1 MNRLLAHAAAKPVVW
16 TLLAMPLAWLVWR
29 AFNDMLGANPA
40 EALIRALGDWTLRG
54 LVLTLAIS
62 PLRQWTGWHQLLR
75 HRRAIG
81 VATFCYAT
89 LHWLS
94 YAWLD
99 QGFELDALV
108 KDVAKR
114 PFILVGTLAWLL
126 LLPLAATSFNRA
138 IKALGA
144 KRWQA
149 LHKAV
154 YAIAVLA
161 ILHFFWMRSGKQL
174 YGEVA
179 VYGAIVAVLLGWRV
193 QQAWQRRV
201 QPALPGRGARVPAP
215 ARTSPISA
223 ARGS

>member
-1 MNRLLAHAAAKPVVW
+1 MALNVTVTPVMNRLLAHKAAKPVLW
-16 TLLAMPLAWLVWR
+16 TLLALPFAWLLWG
-29 AFNDMLGANPA
+29 AISDTLGANPA
-40 EALIRALGDWTLRG
+40 EALIRSLGDWTLRG

-81 VATFCYAT
+81 VATFLYGT

-99 QGFELDALV
+99 QGLELDALL

-114 PFILVGTLAWLL
+114 PFILVGTTAWLL

-154 YAIAVLA
+154 YAIALLA
-161 ILHFFWMRSGKQL
+161 ILHFFWMRSGKHL

-179 VYGAIVAVLLGWRV
+179 VYASIMAVLLGWRV
-193 QQAWQRRV
+193 RNAWRQRTQAPRTATV
-201 QPALPGRGARVPAP
+201 GA
-215 ARTSPISA
+215 
-223 ARGS
+223 G

>member
-1 MNRLLAHAAAKPVVW
+1 MNKLLAHPAAKPIAW
-16 TLLAMPLAWLVWR
+16 ALLALPFAWLLWG
-29 AFNDMLGANPA
+29 AIADTLGPNPA
-40 EALIRALGDWTLRG
+40 EALIRGLGDWTLRG
-54 LVLTLAIS
+54 LCLTLAIS

-81 VATFCYAT
+81 VATFVYGS
-89 LHWLS
+89 LHWLA

-99 QGFELDALV
+99 KGLV
-108 KDVAKR
+108 WADLLKDVAKR

-154 YAIAVLA
+154 YAIALLA
-161 ILHFFWMRSGKQL
+161 ILHFFWMRSGKHL

-179 VYGAIVAVLLGWRV
+179 VYATVVAVLLGWRV
-193 QQAWQRRV
+193 RRFWRQRQSLRN
-201 QPALPGRGARVPAP
+201 PPGARL
-215 ARTSPISA
+215 SA
-223 ARGS
+223 G

>member
-1 MNRLLAHAAAKPVVW
+1 MNRLLAHPAAKPIVW

-40 EALIRALGDWTLRG
+40 E
-54 LVLTLAIS
+54 
-62 PLRQWTGWHQLLR
+62 LRQWTGCHQLLR

-81 VATFCYAT
+81 VATFLYAT

-99 QGFELDALV
+99 QGLELDALL

-149 LHKAV
+149 LHKLV
-154 YAIAVLA
+154 YAIALLA

-179 VYGAIVAVLLGWRV
+179 VYAAIVFGLLAWRV
-193 QQAWQRRV
+193 RRAW
-201 QPALPGRGARVPAP
+201 PAWRL
-215 ARTSPISA
+215 SA
-223 ARGS
+223 ASGR

>member
-1 MNRLLAHAAAKPVVW
+1 MRRLLRSAAAKPLVFALA
-16 TLLAMPLAWLVWR
+16 LLPLADLVLR
-29 AFNDMLGANPA
+29 AFGDALGANPA
-40 EALIRALGDWTLRG
+40 EALIRGLGDWTLRG
-54 LVLTLAIS
+54 LCLTLAIS

-81 VATFCYAT
+81 VATFVYAT
-89 LHWLS
+89 LHWLA

-99 QGFELDALV
+99 KGLV
-108 KDVAKR
+108 WADLLKDVAKR

-144 KRWQA
+144 RRWQA

-154 YAIAVLA
+154 YAIALLA
-161 ILHFFWMRSGKQL
+161 ILHFFWMRSGKHL

-179 VYGAIVAVLLGWRV
+179 VYATLVAVLLGWRV
-193 QQAWQRRV
+193 RQFWRQRQGLRN
-201 QPALPGRGARVPAP
+201 PPGARL
-215 ARTSPISA
+215 SA
-223 ARGS
+223 G